1 MKKITFLFG
10 VLLLLITFFPN
21 QAKASTLD
29 CYQVD
34 GMAIFGY
41 KYGEWKFIGAIA
53 NEYNSDSIA
62 NEYGAGSK
70 YNSDSIFNEYGSY
83 GSKYSSYSAFNDYA
97 SNPPI
102 IVSDNYKLVGYLT
115 TNDYKTPNI
124 NTYEAVACAKN
135 SYSSPDSD
143 MEDIIFKSI
152 PNSGYSGSS
161 YLPTPPVSEYTC
173 PLNSHTS
180 ATDITKC
187 DCNVGFQINLS
198 KTACVAI
205 PTKTN
210 NQICQDDFG
219 VNVEWDGTKTSE
231 GNLNCNCKSGYAWNT
246 GRTACVVFVPT
257 TEKKVTPTCSI
268 SFTPQVVELGEYVSV
283 SHKTSGPITSITM
296 EGTGDQYASKL
307 LAGPNTPLVINF
319 NNGKDYSYKVIT
331 KVIGEAT
338 ETYTVTGLGGSST
351 CTGAYKVIPKTISK
365 DSSKDTSNIAQ
376 EKLSTEKKITPAV
389 EPKEEVTPPVNPE
402 PVKKI
407 PWYKRLFNWLF
418 N

>member
-143 MEDIIFKSI
+143 MEDIIFK
-152 PNSGYSGSS
+152 
-161 YLPTPPVSEYTC
+161 
-173 PLNSHTS
+173 
-180 ATDITKC
+180 
-187 DCNVGFQINLS
+187 
-198 KTACVAI
+198 
-205 PTKTN
+205 TN
-210 NQICQDDFG
+210 
-219 VNVEWDGTKTSE
+219 
-231 GNLNCNCKSGYAWNT
+231 
-246 GRTACVVFVPT
+246 
-257 TEKKVTPTCSI
+257 
-268 SFTPQVVELGEYVSV
+268 ELER
-283 SHKTSGPITSITM
+283 
-296 EGTGDQYASKL
+296 L
-307 LAGPNTPLVINF
+307 
-319 NNGKDYSYKVIT
+319 
-331 KVIGEAT
+331 
-338 ETYTVTGLGGSST
+338 ETVCL
-351 CTGAYKVIPKTISK
+351 
-365 DSSKDTSNIAQ
+365 
-376 EKLSTEKKITPAV
+376 
-389 EPKEEVTPPVNPE
+389 
-402 PVKKI
+402 
-407 PWYKRLFNWLF
+407 
-418 N
+418 